1 MSVTFVASRGAR
13 VFATI
18 AVLAGLTVA
27 TAPPAHAAAGAS
39 AAKPARPRGPL
50 TAAQALARAAITK
63 RPVAVPGAT
72 TPTDTL
78 TANPNGTLTLTESL
92 VPVRKR
98 VAGAWLPLTARLLR
112 SPGGTISASTT
123 TSSLRLSG
131 GGAGPLAT
139 MRTAAGQSLSV
150 WLPMRLPAPVLS
162 GGTALYPDVL
172 PGVDLRVTAD
182 AQGGFSEVLV
192 VKNAAAA
199 ANPMLRRL
207 VLATRTQGV
216 TLAAGRAGGI
226 TADNPGG
233 RTIFA
238 APTPFMW
245 DSAPAPATA
254 RGVTNQATGRRVDAR
269 SGLPLASSAAGPGE
283 GARTS
288 PVGVRVAAGRI
299 LLTPARTLLASA
311 ATVFPVYLDPSFT
324 APSAG
329 STRNEWA
336 TVNNGFPGQSY
347 WKTSGLLQVGDQAW
361 SSPFF
366 VARSFVNMPIPS
378 KIYGATIL
386 SAQLN
391 MTEEWSPSC
400 SARSV
405 QAWSTGAISSS
416 TTWNHQPG
424 WNSNVASQNVAYGYN
439 SSCPAHGVGF
449 NVQSTIQTA
458 ANSKWTQA
466 TFGIRAS
473 DEGDAYGWK
482 QFANTATMSITYN
495 HAPSTPT
502 GLSTSPSTSCTANP
516 PTVVGDGNVSLYVPV
531 SDPDGGTL
539 GVTISMWNT
548 ATGAAFTGTPT
559 DPQKLFVNSG
569 STEVFIAHQADLEA
583 VAGGAVTELSWK
595 AQVTD
600 YNKTS
605 SWSATCNFKF
615 DPTRPGPPGVTPPAS
630 ATIAQPATFTVTPP
644 SGGTTPTD
652 YMYQLNG
659 GTPGTVTASSGN
671 ASITVVPTRFT
682 NTLTVTSQSA
692 GGNIGEAANVVFNA
706 TPAATA
712 AGADLTGDGNADLLV
727 AGNSGTGLPSGLWL
741 ASGRGN
747 GQVTAGVTD
756 IGANGNGTA
765 GDNSAIDF
773 AGAQVITG
781 HFGGSGLQDV
791 LAYYPS
797 GANAGQANVLFGNG
811 DGSPIQA
818 QDSGNEQTLS
828 SGVLTDANGDN
839 PAQVTNAGNTSGQGF
854 AYPDLIGVNG
864 DSVNGY
870 YLEFYPNSDG
880 LGDYPAA
887 DQLPTATPAGGTDW
901 NNWTIATAQ
910 VPSGTAMY
918 LRDTSTGALYLW
930 ENLSYDSSSGAL
942 SYTQYTIADGT
953 TATWNQGATLT
964 LQAGD
969 INGDGIPDLWA
980 VGRNG
985 AATAYLAAL
994 GSGTATLAAQP
1005 AQALV
1010 GPAHAWGLNDGTS
1023 GAASTAADAAGT
1035 PPLNVTGA
1043 GNATWNTGDLFS
1055 PDVVLDGTNSA
1066 LATSGPVVNPAQD
1079 FTVSAWVRPSALG
1092 GVALSQDMTSA
1103 ASFKIYPDTSTG
1115 KWFFCMATADTSSAS
1130 YNCASG
1136 GTAQAGAW
1144 THVTATYQAASGA
1157 MNLYGN
1163 GALLGTGWHTV
1174 LTGTAG
1180 GGLQIGDYRSGT
1192 AHIGYFN
1199 GAVAEVNADAS
1210 ALSAPQVAA
1219 TDTGEY
1225 GVTAEVTSGIVS
1237 KCLDDTAAG
1246 TADGNKIQIYTCNT
1260 LQNQRWTAE
1269 LDGTVRDFGKCLT
1282 NSGGASGNGNPIVLS
1297 TCIPGNGS
1305 QQWQP
1310 GANSSLVNPA
1320 TGKCLDDPGSSTTN
1334 GTQTDLS
1341 TCTGTAAQQWW
1352 SPYGGLD
1359 HAGAITAGVGAGKCM
1374 DDSGSSTSNGNKI
1387 QIFTCNNT
1395 KAQDW
1400 DVAGDGTLR
1409 VFGTHCLDNT
1419 GGSATNGNLIQLY
1432 NCEPGDPNQ
1441 QWEPVPGG
1449 FWVNP
1454 GTGKCLDDPSSSTT
1468 NGTQLDLFTCNSTKA
1483 QVWPVPS
1490 TTLPGVVT
1498 SASATPGSG
1507 QATVSWGVPLT
1518 NGGSAISGYT
1528 VTASPGGATVTVTG
1542 TSATVTG
1549 LTSGT
1554 SYTFTVAANSTV
1566 GTGPASA
1573 PTVPVTAG

>member
-1 MSVTFVASRGAR
+1 MAARGAR
-13 VFATI
+13 MFATL
-18 AVLAGLTVA
+18 AVLAAMAVV
-27 TAPPAHAAAGAS
+27 TAPAAGAS
-39 AAKPARPRGPL
+39 AAVMAGTQGRAARPHGPL
-50 TAAQALARAAITK
+50 TTAQALARAAASH

-72 TPTDTL
+72 TPTGTL

-98 VAGAWLPLTARLLR
+98 VGGAWRPLTARLLR
-112 SPGGTISASTT
+112 GPGGIVSASTT
-123 TSSLRLSG
+123 TTALRLSG
-131 GGAGPLAT
+131 GGTGPLAT

-150 WLPMRLPAPVLS
+150 WLPVRLPAPILS
-162 GGTALYPDVL
+162 GDTALYQDVL

-182 AQGGFSEVLV
+182 AQGGFGEVLV

-199 ANPMLRRL
+199 ANPLLSHL

-216 TLAAGRAGGI
+216 RLAAGRAGDI

-233 RTIFA
+233 RAIFA

-245 DSAPAPATA
+245 DSAPAPAGA
-254 RGVTNQATGRRVDAR
+254 HPVTNPATGGQADAR

-288 PVGVRVAAGRI
+288 PVGVRVTAGRI
-299 LLTPARTLLASA
+299 VLTPERSMLASP

-329 STRNEWA
+329 STRNEWT
-336 TVNNGFPGQSY
+336 TVNNGFPDQSY

-449 NVQSTIQTA
+449 NVQSTIQSA
-458 ANSKWTQA
+458 ANNKWTQA
-466 TFGIRAS
+466 TFGIRAA

-495 HAPSTPT
+495 HAPNTPT
-502 GLSTSPSTSCTANP
+502 GLSTSPSTSCTANS
-516 PTVVGDGNVSLYVPV
+516 PTVIGDGNVSLYVPV

-539 GVTISMWNT
+539 GVTVSMWNT

-559 DPQKLFVNSG
+559 DPQKLYVTSG
-569 STEVFIAHQADLEA
+569 STAVFIAHQADLEA
-583 VAGGAVTELSWK
+583 AAGGAVTEFSWK

-615 DPTRPGPPGVTPPAS
+615 DPTRPGPPTVTAPAS
-630 ATIAQPATFTVTPP
+630 TTIAQSATFTVAPP
-644 SGGTTPTD
+644 SGGTTPTG

-659 GTPGTVTASSGN
+659 GTPGTVTASSGS

-692 GGNIGEAANVVFNA
+692 GGNIGEAASVVFNA

-712 AGADLTGDGNADLLV
+712 ADADLTGDGQADLLV
-727 AGNSGTGLPSGLWL
+727 AGGSGTGLPNGLWL
-741 ASGRGN
+741 ASGRGS
-747 GQVTAGVTD
+747 GQVAAAVTD
-756 IGANGNGTA
+756 VGANGNGTT
-765 GDNSAIDF
+765 GDNSAADF
-773 AGAQVITG
+773 AGTQVITG

-797 GANAGQANVLFGNG
+797 GVNAGQANVLFGNG

-818 QDSGNEQTLS
+818 QDSGNEQTFS
-828 SGVLTDANGDN
+828 SGVFTDANGDN
-839 PAQVTNAGNTSGQGF
+839 PAQLANAGNTSGQGF
-854 AYPDLIGVNG
+854 AYPDLIAING
-864 DSVNGY
+864 DPVDGY

-887 DQLPTATPAGGTDW
+887 DQLATATPAGGTDW

-910 VPSGTAMY
+910 LPSGTAMY
-918 LRDTSTGALYLW
+918 LWDSGTGALYLW
-930 ENLSYDSSSGAL
+930 ENLSYDSGSGAL
-942 SYTQYTIADGT
+942 SYTQYTIADGN
-953 TATWNQGATLT
+953 TATWNRGAALGA
-964 LQAGD
+964 LRAAD
-969 INGDGIPDLWA
+969 VNGDGTPDLWA

-985 AATAYLAAL
+985 TATAYLATL

-1005 AQALV
+1005 AQALA
-1010 GPAHAWGLNDGTS
+1010 GPAHAWQLNDQTS
-1023 GAASTAADAAGT
+1023 GPASTAADAAGT
-1035 PPLNVTGA
+1035 PALNVTGT

-1055 PDVVLDGTNSA
+1055 PDIALDGTNSA
-1066 LATSGPVVNPAQD
+1066 MATTGPVVSPAQD
-1079 FTVSAWVRPSALG
+1079 FTVSAWIMPGALG
-1092 GVALSQDMTSA
+1092 GTALSQDMASA
-1103 ASFKIYPDTSTG
+1103 ASFRIYPDTSTG
-1115 KWFFCMATADTSSAS
+1115 KWFFCMATADTATAS

-1136 GTAQAGAW
+1136 GTAQAGVW

-1174 LTGTAG
+1174 LTGTTA
-1180 GGLQIGDYRSGT
+1180 GGLQIGDYRSGSSHT
-1192 AHIGYFN
+1192 GYFN
-1199 GAVAEVNADAS
+1199 GAVAGVNAYAS
-1210 ALSAPQVAA
+1210 ALTAPQVAA

-1225 GVTAEVTSGIVS
+1225 GVTAEITSGVVS
-1237 KCLDDTAAG
+1237 KCLDDTAAA
-1246 TADGNKIQIYTCNT
+1246 TTDGNKIQIYTCNT

-1282 NSGGASGNGNPIVLS
+1282 NSGGVNANGNPIVLS
-1297 TCIPGNGS
+1297 TCVPGSGS

-1310 GANSSLVNPA
+1310 GAGSSLVNPA
-1320 TGKCLDDPGSSTTN
+1320 TGKCLEDPGSSTTN
-1334 GTQTDLS
+1334 GTQADLN
-1341 TCTGTAAQQWW
+1341 TCSGSAAQQWW
-1352 SPYGGLD
+1352 WPYGGLD
-1359 HAGAITAGVGAGKCM
+1359 HAGAIDAGVGAGKCM
-1374 DDSGSSTSNGNKI
+1374 DDSGSGTTNGNKI
-1387 QIFTCNNT
+1387 QVYTCNST
-1395 KAQDW
+1395 KAQNW
-1400 DVAGDGTLR
+1400 DVASDGTLR

-1419 GGSATNGNLIQLY
+1419 GGSSTNGNLIQLY
-1432 NCEPGDPNQ
+1432 NCEPGDANQ

-1454 GTGKCLDDPSSSTT
+1454 GTGKCLDDPGSSTT
-1468 NGTQLDLFTCNSTKA
+1468 NGTQLDLYTCNSTKA

-1490 TTLPGVVT
+1490 TTVPGVVT
-1498 SASATPGSG
+1498 SVSAAPGTG
-1507 QATVSWGVPLT
+1507 QAAVSWGAPLT
-1518 NGGSAISGYT
+1518 NGGSAVTGYT
-1528 VTASPGGATVTVTG
+1528 VTASPGGATVTATG

-1554 SYTFTVAANSTV
+1554 SYTFTVTANNAV